1 MCDMTEEEFDRLIEG
16 DIIRGKHTGQA
27 YIVVNT
33 MHFGKKKVY
42 RVRYRRDSNVLDA
55 LLEKANE

>member
-1 MCDMTEEEFDRLIEG
+1 MTEEEFDRLIEG

-42 RVRYRRDSNVLDA
+42 IVNRTVTAMNPDEWDVVQQR
-55 LLEKANE
+55 